1 MWIFSCPQKPNSLPN
16 SKRIRLSNASKTS
29 EKKKSSDFSDSKNTS
44 DFSDS
49 QNSSDFSDST
59 NSSDFSDSTN
69 PPDFSDSQ
77 NPPYFYRWCP
87 TCETFHSLD
96 WFYNP
101 DFRCFDIECFRRS
114 EPRVGLHFR
123 EVPQT
128 SLPRDSR
135 VLFAHL
141 RQFYHRKSRF
151 FSRLVRNETPG
162 ASSAVSNCSS
172 FAIGTIVMNRGMSRL
187 LQSMDP
193 DKVSPDPNQVLC
205 LL

>member
-59 NSSDFSDSTN
+59 NSSDFSDSKN
-69 PPDFSDSQ
+69 PSDFSDSQ

-162 ASSAVSNCSS
+162 ASSAVSNCCCCLCQKP
-172 FAIGTIVMNRGMSRL
+172 V
-187 LQSMDP
+187 DP
-193 DKVSPDPNQVLC
+193 PTDPNPDAMPRSQLG
-205 LL
+205 LLL